1 MIASSA
7 NDDIFFEP
15 ILDIKEDAKFIDS
28 KAIDTALPVSQI
40 QDTLLSRHGSVVTRW
55 INKKIVFPGSKSD
68 LSWINTARNAVAA
81 HNPILRTAIYH
92 DRLAGKYVQTVLQ
105 SSRSLDARDGAIEC
119 TEPPAFSPL
128 LYNQIPHSALQYDD
142 QKSIYILTVWYPHI
156 PLDDFSFVL
165 IEDDLTCF
173 YRGVSFR
180 ERAPLR
186 AYLAHAQESYNHE
199 KGISYWRSAYADA
212 IAPQL
217 PYSATRTDGNIDRQ
231 AFFIKCDQGVV
242 NGLDFLEKTEHI
254 SRVSMLEALWAIIP
268 PLHCAAESVVFAS
281 AGRDTCA
288 NPDPTNNDAI
298 GCSNK
303 RR

>member
-173 YRGVSFR
+173 YRVCPS
-180 ERAPLR
+180 
-186 AYLAHAQESYNHE
+186 
-199 KGISYWRSAYADA
+199 
-212 IAPQL
+212 
-217 PYSATRTDGNIDRQ
+217 
-231 AFFIKCDQGVV
+231 
-242 NGLDFLEKTEHI
+242 
-254 SRVSMLEALWAIIP
+254 
-268 PLHCAAESVVFAS
+268 ESVPRFVHIWRMLRSRTTTRKALVIGVLLTLMPSHRSCHIALHEQTEILIARRSSSNVTKAS
-281 AGRDTCA
+281 SMVST
-288 NPDPTNNDAI
+288 
-298 GCSNK
+298 S
-303 RR
+303 

>member
-186 AYLAHAQESYNHE
+186 AYLAHAQESYNQE
-199 KGISYWRSAYADA
+199 RSINYWRSAYADV

-217 PYSATRTDGNIDRQ
+217 RYSATRTDGNVDRQ
-231 AFFIKCDQGVV
+231 AFFIECDQGVV
-242 NGLDFLEKTEHI
+242 SGLDFLEKTEHI